1 MRNFTSSDQGIEDV
15 QEKTVKMVDDDWFQ
29 EVYEENV
36 REDLNSQKEK
46 LWEWDGDSWLRMHY
60 ISTNIRHKK
69 NFHKCILNVSPCL
82 LPPTMSAQILQNV
95 GVTSKF

>member
-46 LWEWDGDSWLRMHY
+46 L
-60 ISTNIRHKK
+60 
-69 NFHKCILNVSPCL
+69 
-82 LPPTMSAQILQNV
+82 
-95 GVTSKF
+95 